1 MKSNKAKAL
10 IMGLFFVVTLLVGVG
25 SITVNAQNRGAVRRP
40 SRVIVYRHYSPFW
53 YRHYDPFYDPFY
65 YSRYRAV
72 DPIAYQKEQGYREG
86 KDEGKDDA
94 RHNRIANATGHKDYL
109 KSDSIHFREAFV
121 KGYDDGYQEKI
132 AEIREKARKKAEKLG
147 D

>member
-10 IMGLFFVVTLLVGVG
+10 IMGLFFVITLLVGVG
-25 SITVNAQNRGAVRRP
+25 SITANAQNRGVVRRP
-40 SRVIVYRHYSPFW
+40 NRVIVYRHYSPFW

-65 YSRYRAV
+65 YSRYRVV

-94 RHNRIANATGHKDYL
+94 KHNRIANATGHKDYL

-121 KGYDDGYQEKI
+121 KGYDNGYQEKI
-132 AEIREKARKKAEKLG
+132 AEIREKTRKKAEKLG